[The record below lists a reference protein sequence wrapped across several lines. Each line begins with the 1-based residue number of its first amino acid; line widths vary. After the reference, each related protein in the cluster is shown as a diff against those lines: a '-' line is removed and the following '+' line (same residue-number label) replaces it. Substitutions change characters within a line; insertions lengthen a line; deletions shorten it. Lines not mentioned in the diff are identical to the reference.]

1 MTMTT
6 VNTLSYARTH
16 TAIFVSDK
24 MRTLFKA
31 LILNY
36 GLDPQKLVDAWS
48 GWVHNAA
55 REWMETGD
63 LMKFVIEF
71 YQPGASNA
79 SARWD
84 FPIRYDGADIDQM
97 WVDSDFLQGSLAK
110 APRPPAGCIY
120 RILLVSRPGARDLP
134 GLSTVAFL
142 GLSGLSA
149 REAGTVIGTPD
160 IMASATYYR

>member
-1 MTMTT
+1 MTT

-16 TAIFVSDK
+16 TAIYVSDK
-24 MRTLFKA
+24 MRTLMKT
-31 LILNY
+31 LILHY

-48 GWVHNAA
+48 GWVHDAA

-63 LMKFVIEF
+63 LIKFVIEF
-71 YQPGASNA
+71 YHPGASNA

-84 FPIRYDGADIDQM
+84 FPVRYDGADIDQM
-97 WVDSDFLQGSLAK
+97 WVDSDFLQGSVAK
-110 APRPPAGCIY
+110 APRPPADCVY
-120 RILLVSRPGARDLP
+120 RILLVPRFGARDLP
-134 GLSTVAFL
+134 GMSDASFLSL
-142 GLSGLSA
+142 GGLVA